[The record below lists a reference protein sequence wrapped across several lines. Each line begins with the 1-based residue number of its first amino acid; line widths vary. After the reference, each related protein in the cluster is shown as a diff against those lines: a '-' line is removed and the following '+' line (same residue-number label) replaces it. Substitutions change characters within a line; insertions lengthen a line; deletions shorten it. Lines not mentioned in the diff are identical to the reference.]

1 MAGELEI
8 PQLVT
13 ERLILRRH
21 VTSDFDDCAAMWAD
35 PEITRFIGGQPLA
48 REDVWMRVLRHIG
61 HWAVCGY
68 GFWVVED
75 RASRR
80 FVGEVGLAD
89 FKRALVPSLDG
100 SPECGWVLAAW
111 AHGSGYAT
119 EAVSA
124 ALAWADRE
132 LAASSTAALIDP
144 TNVASIRVAE
154 KCGYRRAELTT
165 YKGDPAQLFR
175 RPRAV

>member
-1 MAGELEI
+1 MAGTLEI

-13 ERLILRRH
+13 DRLILRGH
-21 VTSDFDDCAAMWAD
+21 LTSDFGDCAAMWAD

-48 REDVWMRVLRHIG
+48 AEDVWIRVLRHVG
-61 HWAVCGY
+61 HWALCGY

-75 RASRR
+75 RATRR

-100 SPECGWVLAAW
+100 SPECGWVLATW
-111 AHGSGYAT
+111 AHGRGYAT
-119 EAVSA
+119 EAVRA

-132 LAASSTAALIDP
+132 LGASSTAALIDP
-144 TNVASIRVAE
+144 ANAVSIRVAE

-175 RPRAV
+175 RPRGV